1 MTESTVAR
9 DDDAPSKRALLA
21 SALRLFVARGICET
35 SIRDVAQDAGFSNPA
50 MFKFFRTR
58 DELASCV
65 FERCYERLSTA
76 LFEATEIGS
85 FDARIRATVHVAAW
99 MIDDDRDAFL
109 FVTERLREFWPR
121 ASPKLRARS
130 IVRRLGDIFEVGL
143 AEGKVSPDHDIRL
156 LVAATIGTLSQFARS
171 LYFGELRGPALRR
184 APELERILARIAW

>member
-35 SIRDVAQDAGFSNPA
+35 SIRDVAQEAGFSNPA
-50 MFKFFRTR
+50 MFKFFRSR

-76 LFEATEIGS
+76 LFG
-85 FDARIRATVHVAAW
+85 ATVHVAAS

-156 LVAATIGTLSQFARS
+156 LVAATIGTRSQFARAR
-171 LYFGELRGPALRR
+171 YFDELRGPALRR

>member
-35 SIRDVAQDAGFSNPA
+35 SIRDVAQEAGFSNPA
-50 MFKFFRTR
+50 MFKFYRSR

-76 LFEATEIGS
+76 LFVATETGS
-85 FDARIRATVHVAAW
+85 FDARIQTTNHVAAS

-109 FVTERLREFWPR
+109 FVTECLREFWPR

-130 IVRRLGDIFEVGL
+130 FVCWFGVFFVVGF
-143 AEGKVSPDHDIRL
+143 V
-156 LVAATIGTLSQFARS
+156 V
-171 LYFGELRGPALRR
+171 
-184 APELERILARIAW
+184 